1 MGVTSSLIH
10 TSMAMCYPSVA
21 TTIGA
26 QARILNELHRAATK
40 NDDGNA

>member
-1 MGVTSSLIH
+1 VTSSLIH
-10 TSMAMCYPSVA
+10 TRTAMCYPSVA

-26 QARILNELHRAATK
+26 QTRILHELHRVATK